1 MNGSHPLLVVL
12 IHGIGPQ
19 NARAQYEFLDR
30 LREATV
36 RRLQNMGRG
45 ELAPRLV
52 VKRADWS
59 HLFPERRAWLAHLF
73 TDHASWWTRC
83 KRIVVIVLFA
93 LAAPVIVALGTG
105 RGMLQFSPPV
115 LGWVVG
121 TAAGLVAAILATW
134 FIILPRFPW
143 GHLWTFGRGFE
154 ANSLSDVILY
164 GSNAPR
170 EEILKVVLDKIEP
183 YLTEAYS
190 IDKAGTLTALPVIFV
205 GHSLGTVVAYDILL
219 GTSALSRQE
228 ETAVHRDLATIET
241 ALEAVPMA
249 RADQGTLTAA
259 PLGERRTE
267 VDPQP
272 ALQEKKAFLVRAKRV
287 QDAVYPVGLVTMGSP
302 IALFLFRKPPLL
314 DDTNL
319 WTKACPAAFAQNG
332 ALDTPV
338 GTLRW
343 RWQNFWHSADFVAHR
358 LEPLFNTG
366 YPATKFVEDVKTS
379 AWAREPISAHSTYWT
394 NPTILRRIAA
404 QLADAL
410 VTLP

>member
-36 RRLQNMGRG
+36 RRLQYMGRG

-52 VKRADWS
+52 VRRADWS
-59 HLFPERRAWLAHLF
+59 HLFPERGAWLAHLF

-83 KRIVVIVLFA
+83 KRIAVIVLFA
-93 LAAPVIVALGTG
+93 LIAPVIVALGTG
-105 RGMLQFSPPV
+105 RGMLQLPPPV

-121 TAAGLVAAILATW
+121 TAAGLVAATLATW

-164 GSNAPR
+164 GSDAPR
-170 EEILKVVLDKIEP
+170 EEILRVVLDEIEP

-190 IDKAGTLTALPVIFV
+190 IDKTGTLTALPVIFV

-228 ETAVHRDLATIET
+228 ATAVHRDLAAIER
-241 ALEAVPMA
+241 LEALPMA
-249 RADQGTLTAA
+249 RSDRGTTPTAA
-259 PLGERRTE
+259 PQGERRTE
-267 VDPQP
+267 ADP
-272 ALQEKKAFLVRAKRV
+272 LEERKAFLVRAKRV
-287 QDAVYPVGLVTMGSP
+287 QDTVYPVGMITMGSP

-319 WTKACPAAFAQNG
+319 WTKACPAAFTQNG
-332 ALDTPV
+332 ALETPV
-338 GTLRW
+338 GSLRW

-358 LEPLFNTG
+358 LEPLFNNG